1 MNYPFLIEL
10 ILFILLIGLS
20 GFFSSSET
28 SLFSLKKIQLK
39 QMTQNNHPRAD
50 LLKRMLKKPRRLI
63 ITILIGNEFV
73 NILAS
78 VISASMVIQVFG
90 RERMW
95 VNIVIVVPLLLLFG
109 EIIPKTMAIRN
120 NMAFA
125 SFESLPIEWFAKIT
139 KPIRWLIRVV
149 ADFFITGIAGKKCST
164 QNIIT
169 EDMMRTIAY
178 DAADKGALD
187 NQEAQFIDQI
197 LSFDDKTIEDI
208 MTPRSHICFLREEI
222 PLTEMVSE
230 MHRVRHTK
238 APVFKKNRDTI
249 IGVLHIRALLG
260 IDIRDKLYQGRGKE
274 KLFLPP
280 YFVPESKLASEL
292 FSTFRERKISLA
304 MTVDEYGGITGLV
317 TMEDLLEC
325 IFGDIHS
332 PSDTS
337 PHDNI
342 IKIDNSTFLID
353 AGVQVADFNEKMGAK
368 LLGHNVDTLGGF
380 LLHHYGEL
388 PDRDT
393 LILLD
398 DLSFTIK
405 SVQNNRISEVLVK
418 KMDA

>member
-39 QMTQNNHPRAD
+39 QMTQNNHSRAD
-50 LLKRMLKKPRRLI
+50 LLKRMLKQPRRLI

-90 RERMW
+90 RDQMW
-95 VNIVIVVPLLLLFG
+95 INIAIVVPILLLFG
-109 EIIPKTMAIRN
+109 EIIPKTMAIHN

-125 SFESLPIEWFAKIT
+125 SFESLPIELFARIT
-139 KPIRWLIRVV
+139 KPIRWLISIV
-149 ADFFITGIAGKKCST
+149 ADFFITGIAGKRGLNE
-164 QNIIT
+164 NIIT

-178 DAADKGALD
+178 DAADKGVLD
-187 NQEAQFIDQI
+187 NQEARFIDQI

-208 MTPRSHICFLREEI
+208 MTPRSHICFLCEEM
-222 PLTEMVSE
+222 PLVEMASE

-238 APVFKKNRDTI
+238 APVYKKNRDAI
-249 IGVLHIRALLG
+249 IGIFHTRALLG
-260 IDIRDKLYQGRGKE
+260 IEIRDENYQGRGKE

-337 PHDNI
+337 SQDNMT
-342 IKIDNSTFLID
+342 KIDNNTFLVD
-353 AGVQVADFNEKMGAK
+353 AGVQVADFNKKMGTK
-368 LLGHNVDTLGGF
+368 LIGHNVDTLGGF

-388 PDRDT
+388 PCRET
-393 LILLD
+393 LIRID
-398 DLSFTIK
+398 DLSFTVK
-405 SVQNNRISEVLVK
+405 SVKNNRISEVLVK
-418 KMDA
+418 QMDA